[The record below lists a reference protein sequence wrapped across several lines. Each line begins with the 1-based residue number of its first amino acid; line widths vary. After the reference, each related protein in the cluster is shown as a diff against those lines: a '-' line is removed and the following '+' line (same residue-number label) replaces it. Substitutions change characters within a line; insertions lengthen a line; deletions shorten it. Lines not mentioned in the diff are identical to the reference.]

1 MSTLPRSAETTVRI
15 EASAETIF
23 AHLDDHRHL
32 GAHMSKS
39 SWMMLGST
47 VNYEFDA
54 AEARSVGSKFGFH
67 GKMLGIPLSVEQMVA
82 IRTPPR
88 LKVWETVGA
97 PNLWVIG
104 HYRMGFEVSPHGRGS
119 LLRVFID
126 YALPG
131 APPARWLGFVFA
143 SAYAR
148 WCTSRMAKDAA
159 HYFEKTRCAR
169 SRQHS

>member
-1 MSTLPRSAETTVRI
+1 MSTLPRSTEATARI
-15 EASAETIF
+15 ESSAETIF

-32 GAHMSKS
+32 GAHMSES
-39 SWMMLGST
+39 SWMMLGSAM
-47 VNYEFDA
+47 NYKFDA

-67 GKMLGIPLSVEQMVA
+67 GKILGIPLSVEQMVA

-88 LKVWETVGA
+88 LKVWETLGA

-104 HYRMGFEVSPHGRGS
+104 HYRMGFEIIPRARDS

-126 YALPG
+126 YALPE
-131 APPARWLGFVFA
+131 APPARWLGLMFA
-143 SAYAR
+143 NAYAR

-159 HYFEKTRCAR
+159 QYFEKTQVRAV
-169 SRQHS
+169 STTG